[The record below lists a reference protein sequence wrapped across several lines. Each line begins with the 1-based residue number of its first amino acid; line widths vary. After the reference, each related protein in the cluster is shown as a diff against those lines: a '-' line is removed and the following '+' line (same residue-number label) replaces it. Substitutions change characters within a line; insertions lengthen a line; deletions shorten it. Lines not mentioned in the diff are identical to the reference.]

1 MIALRV
7 GAAAVATV
15 IIVVLVAPMLAPLVT
30 GHRLVVVDGGSMA
43 PSFDAGD
50 VLVTAAP
57 SGHDLHVGAVLVIGT
72 HESLYTHRVVE
83 VDRAGD
89 ETRARLRGD
98 ANPVPDPGWVR
109 QGDVYAVVVTAL
121 TGPVGHIVRVVTTV
135 PGTIVLLAAAIAL
148 LLTGARDATRRPR
161 PRSRH
166 SPTRPDRTAEP
177 AP

>member
-1 MIALRV
+1 MAI
-7 GAAAVATV
+7 
-15 IIVVLVAPMLAPLVT
+15 LAPYVGSVAQLPAKSPHIGQQPARPRRPGAT
-30 GHRLVVVDGGSMA
+30 NGWANDGS
-43 PSFDAGD
+43 
-50 VLVTAAP
+50 LTANRFN
-57 SGHDLHVGAVLVIGT
+57 SWIC
-72 HESLYTHRVVE
+72 
-83 VDRAGD
+83 
-89 ETRARLRGD
+89 ARTPACGD
-98 ANPVPDPGWVR
+98 ANPMPDPGWVR

-166 SPTRPDRTAEP
+166 SPTRPDRTAEL

>member
-1 MIALRV
+1 MTALRA
-7 GAAAVATV
+7 GAAAVAAV
-15 IIVVLVAPMLAPLVT
+15 IIVVLVAPVLAPLVT
-30 GHRLVVVDGGSMA
+30 GHRLVVVDGGSMS
-43 PSFDAGD
+43 PSFVAGD
-50 VLVTAAP
+50 VLVTAP
-57 SGHDLHVGAVLVIGT
+57 PTGDDMHLGAVLVMGT
-72 HESLYTHRVVE
+72 QPSLYTHRVVE
-83 VDRAGD
+83 VDHAGD

-109 QGDVYAVVVTAL
+109 QGDVYAVVVAAL

-161 PRSRH
+161 RRSRH
-166 SPTRPDRTAEP
+166 SPTPSDPMAEP